1 VVVARLNQTQ
11 VTAIGFLQGL
21 LVQFGF
27 SPFSMTR
34 TEMLTT
40 IATFVAEQQAA
51 DRRVLLVIDE
61 AQNLAPDV
69 FDEVRRLSALDG
81 AAGPAISV
89 VLVGQVLLAELLG
102 TPALAPLATCVRQH
116 LQLGPLPVADLATY
130 IQHRLDVAGAE
141 GRALF
146 DEEALDLIRRYTG
159 GVPRLVNTLCD
170 TTLMQAYDN
179 HTSPAG
185 AREVRGAL
193 ESLQWVEYAARTPVV
208 RRVSAAYAEP
218 IAAPALAALPEV
230 PREPPLGY
238 LQLNHEG
245 RIVAA
250 LELRTGRVIIGRTSE
265 NDLQIDSKFVSR
277 HHCQVT
283 VTAEAAVVEDLNST
297 NGIHVGGER
306 VRRHVLADGDIVSIG
321 QHSLTYQAVPTA
333 DESP

>member
-1 VVVARLNQTQ
+1 
-11 VTAIGFLQGL
+11 
-21 LVQFGF
+21 
-27 SPFSMTR
+27 
-34 TEMLTT
+34 
-40 IATFVAEQQAA
+40 
-51 DRRVLLVIDE
+51 
-61 AQNLAPDV
+61 
-69 FDEVRRLSALDG
+69 
-81 AAGPAISV
+81 
-89 VLVGQVLLAELLG
+89 
-102 TPALAPLATCVRQH
+102 
-116 LQLGPLPVADLATY
+116 
-130 IQHRLDVAGAE
+130 
-141 GRALF
+141 
-146 DEEALDLIRRYTG
+146 
-159 GVPRLVNTLCD
+159 
-170 TTLMQAYDN
+170 
-179 HTSPAG
+179 
-185 AREVRGAL
+185 
-193 ESLQWVEYAARTPVV
+193 
-208 RRVSAAYAEP
+208 VSAAYAEP